1 MSFTKSRLLLLGMAI
16 SLSACSSRDNSL
28 LVPVEKEA
36 SAAPHAVSHEAS
48 IPESLLAL
56 SGDTTSDTF
65 VGKKVHT
72 FRSELEQLKSATRQR
87 RDELKDVRKGIAKQ
101 SRLYHE
107 SIASISARL
116 QVGSTPGNPVLHKQW
131 NGARQRLDSVGANIA
146 TLNRLASHVSS
157 DSAMGAY
164 LVDSI
169 NAAYS
174 LSGAVE
180 EDHRRLRTLQ
190 DETNQVMIVFE
201 RLLSELSLDVT
212 RQQNY
217 LASERANLNTL
228 ALGVKNGQLYG
239 ISLGNRVAG
248 QPATAAPVTLASA
261 APNMKTRRPLV
272 VIRFDRQ
279 NVEYQQPLYRAVS
292 RALER
297 KPSATFDVVAVSPA
311 SGNPGRTALAATRIR
326 RSAEKVLRSLS
337 DMGLGSDRARLV
349 TSASQDVANN
359 EVQIFVR

>member
-1 MSFTKSRLLLLGMAI
+1 MRHVNEGLSCKSCARALPHKAAHIMSPL
-16 SLSACSSRDNSL
+16 
-28 LVPVEKEA
+28 P
-36 SAAPHAVSHEAS
+36 
-48 IPESLLAL
+48 
-56 SGDTTSDTF
+56 TSVRVFKLD
-65 VGKKVHT
+65 
-72 FRSELEQLKSATRQR
+72 QR
-87 RDELKDVRKGIAKQ
+87 RA
-101 SRLYHE
+101 
-107 SIASISARL
+107 
-116 QVGSTPGNPVLHKQW
+116 TPVLHQQW

-146 TLNRLASHVSS
+146 ALNRLASNVSS

-180 EDHRRLRTLQ
+180 EDHRHLRTLQ

-201 RLLSELSLDVT
+201 RLLSELSSDVT

-228 ALGVKNGQLYG
+228 ALGVKSGQLYG

-248 QPATAAPVTLASA
+248 QPATAAPVGHATGP
-261 APNMKTRRPLV
+261 APDMKTRRPLV

-279 NVEYQQPLYRAVS
+279 NIAYQQPLYQAVS

-297 KPSATFDVVAVSPA
+297 KPSATFDVVAVSPS
-311 SGNPGRTALAATRIR
+311 SGNPGRTALAATRVR
-326 RSAEKVLRSLS
+326 RSAEQVLRSLS

-349 TSASQDVANN
+349 TSASQDITNN